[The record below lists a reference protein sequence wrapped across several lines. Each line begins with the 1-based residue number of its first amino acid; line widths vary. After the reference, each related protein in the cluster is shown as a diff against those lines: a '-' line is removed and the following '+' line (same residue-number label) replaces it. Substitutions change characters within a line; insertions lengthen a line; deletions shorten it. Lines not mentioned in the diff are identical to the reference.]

1 MLQLLALSALTLYL
15 QTLHAQTQVVLLGTG
30 TPNADPARSG
40 PSTAIVV
47 NGASYVVD
55 LGPGVVRRAAATK
68 LPALAPANLKLAF
81 LTHLHSDH
89 TAGLSD
95 FYLTPAVL
103 DRHGPLKLYGPKGT
117 KRLAH
122 HIQAAYLDDV
132 SNRVQG
138 LEHGDPKSY
147 RIDVTEFKAGKI
159 YEDSNVTVT
168 AIPVQHGDWKE
179 SYGFLF
185 ETKDGIRIVISGDT
199 TASDNIANAC
209 NGCDI
214 LVHEVYSEAGWQK
227 RPPQWQRYHKAA
239 HTSGP
244 DLGRLAQRAKPKQ
257 LVLTH
262 LLLWTATP
270 QQLLD
275 EVRQHFTGPIHLG
288 NDLDVIT
295 SKSK

>member
-1 MLQLLALSALTLYL
+1 MSAHFLLLVLAATNIF
-15 QTLHAQTQVVLLGTG
+15 AQIQVVLLGTG

-40 PSTAIVV
+40 PSTAIIV
-47 NGASYVVD
+47 NGASYIVD

-122 HIQAAYLDDV
+122 HIQQAYKADAD
-132 SNRVQG
+132 NRVQG

-147 RIDVTEFKAGKI
+147 RIDATEFKAGKI

-168 AIPVQHGDWKE
+168 AIPVQHGDWRE

-185 ETKDGIRIVISGDT
+185 ETKDGKRIVVSGDT
-199 TASDNIANAC
+199 VASDNIINAC

-244 DLGRLAQRAKPKQ
+244 DLGRLAAKAKPKQ

-275 EVRQHFTGPIHLG
+275 EIKSNYSGPLQLG
-288 NDLDVIT
+288 NDLDVFTIP
-295 SKSK
+295 SK